1 MKGLPPKWM
10 LLIGEV
16 IILFSIP
23 FLPKS
28 VLLLTDNIIVRILL
42 LTVLLASSLA
52 GPYVLLLTFVVV
64 LALLGLRNQMK
75 INDVQPLRF
84 DKMASAIEMPPVLAE
99 IPQPLFE
106 TPTDE
111 AYEFEPQADTGS
123 NDFEAVD
130 TTINQKVVLPTQVP
144 DGMGGKMFI

>member
-1 MKGLPPKWM
+1 MKA

-16 IILFSIP
+16 VLLFMIP

-28 VLLLTDNIIVRILL
+28 VLLLTDNILVRILL
-42 LTVLLASSLA
+42 LTVLLSSSLA

-64 LALLGLRNQMK
+64 LALFGLRNQMK
-75 INDVQPLRF
+75 VNAVQPPRF
-84 DKMASAIEMPPVLAE
+84 DRMAPALEMPTLQAD

-106 TPTDE
+106 KPTDE
-111 AYEFEPQADTGS
+111 TYEFAPQPDTGS
-123 NDFEAVD
+123 NEFQAVD

>member
-1 MKGLPPKWM
+1 MKGLSPTGM

-16 IILFSIP
+16 LILFMIP

-28 VLLLTDNIIVRILL
+28 VLLLTDNILVRIIL

-52 GPYVLLLTFVVV
+52 GPYVLLLTFVVI

-75 INDVQPLRF
+75 INTVQPPLF
-84 DKMASAIEMPPVLAE
+84 NTMASAIEDQPLLAE

-111 AYEFEPQADTGS
+111 AYEFAPQADTGS